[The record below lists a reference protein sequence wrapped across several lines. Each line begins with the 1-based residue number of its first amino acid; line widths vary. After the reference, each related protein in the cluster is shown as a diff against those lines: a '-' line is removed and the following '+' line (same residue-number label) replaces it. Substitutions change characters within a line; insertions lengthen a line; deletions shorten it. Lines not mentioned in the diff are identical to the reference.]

1 VGARKYRPRV
11 PKKRLTRAERQA
23 LTRSE
28 VLQAS
33 ARVFPKRGYH
43 QTTVEEV
50 AEQAGL
56 SIGAVYSN
64 FASKA
69 DLFLALYEQHVERW
83 SGELQARV
91 LEGETPTERTRAAGL
106 WWADFMQQ
114 EQAWMLLEIEFWAH
128 AVRDPDLRKR
138 FGALFARLR
147 QTTGELIER
156 AASDFGLTLPAP
168 AHQLAM
174 GVTALCTGMIVERV
188 LLPEGADDEAFGA
201 LLETMLSTIGLA
213 ADD

>member
-1 VGARKYRPRV
+1 V

-23 LTRSE
+23 LTRRE
-28 VLQAS
+28 VLDAA

-69 DLFLALYEQHVERW
+69 DLFLALYGQHVERW
-83 SGELQARV
+83 VGELEARV
-91 LEGETPTERTRAAGL
+91 LEGKTPAARTQAAGR
-106 WWADFMQQ
+106 WWAEFMEQ

-128 AVRDPDLRKR
+128 AVRDPELRKR
-138 FGALFARLR
+138 FGALFAPLR
-147 QTTGELIER
+147 RTTADLLER
-156 AASDFGLTLPAP
+156 GATEFGITLPAP
-168 AHQLAM
+168 ASQLALA
-174 GVTALCTGMIVERV
+174 VTALCTGLIVEKV
-188 LLPEGADDEAFGA
+188 IAPEELEGIDPGT
-201 LLETMLSTIGLA
+201 LLEGMLAMFGLGE
-213 ADD
+213 D

>member
-1 VGARKYRPRV
+1 V

-28 VLQAS
+28 VLQAA

-50 AEQAGL
+50 ADQAGL

-69 DLFLALYEQHVERW
+69 DLFLTLYEQHVERW
-83 SGELQARV
+83 VGELEARV

-106 WWADFMQQ
+106 WWADFMKH

-138 FGALFARLR
+138 FGALFAPLR

-156 AASDFGLTLPAP
+156 AALDFGLTLPAP
-168 AHQLAM
+168 ANQLAM

-188 LLPEGADDEAFGA
+188 LLPESADDEAFGA
-201 LLETMLSTIGLA
+201 LLEAMLSTIGLA
-213 ADD
+213 PDDSP